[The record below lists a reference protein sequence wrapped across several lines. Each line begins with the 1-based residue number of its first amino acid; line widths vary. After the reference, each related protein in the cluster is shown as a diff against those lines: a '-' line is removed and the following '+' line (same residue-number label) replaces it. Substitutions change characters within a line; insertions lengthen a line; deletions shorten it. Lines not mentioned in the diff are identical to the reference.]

1 MCPCMCTPPF
11 NHQWKLA
18 TVNHAAMNIGTHIS
32 VLSPCSQLFKFILGS
47 GIAGLLLLFSYRPAQ
62 LFCDPMDCSPPRLLC
77 PWSFPGKNTG
87 VGCPCL
93 LQGIFPIQ
101 GSNLSPALA
110 SGFFTTAPSN
120 WSENISV
127 VSWFIE
133 KLSVLWTWSLLC
145 FYKFSWILLKLL
157 SFEKIIRILTGM
169 YWGGSLM
176 ANLWIGKMELKRS
189 FWSTQETHTQDP
201 GTEMIIVFSFSP
213 FFFWY
218 KGINCGYV
226 EKWRINNFW

>member
-1 MCPCMCTPPF
+1 MSSKCLQCILSISRKELR
-11 NHQWKLA
+11 KL
-18 TVNHAAMNIGTHIS
+18 
-32 VLSPCSQLFKFILGS
+32 
-47 GIAGLLLLFSYRPAQ
+47 
-62 LFCDPMDCSPPRLLC
+62 
-77 PWSFPGKNTG
+77 
-87 VGCPCL
+87 CL
-93 LQGIFPIQ
+93 LQPAKPSF
-101 GSNLSPALA
+101 GSSTSSA
-110 SGFFTTAPSN
+110 
-120 WSENISV
+120 ENISV

-176 ANLWIGKMELKRS
+176 ANLWIGKMELNRS

-213 FFFWY
+213 FFF
-218 KGINCGYV
+218 GI
-226 EKWRINNFW
+226 RA